1 MATMVQKDGMIRQN
15 ALTDIDRLR
24 AEFDTARPFP
34 YLVIDNFLDSGFAGK
49 VHDEARR
56 TAANQDASNGITQS
70 LKVACTDWGGFET
83 QTHRLISYFN
93 SETFIAQLGTIVGIP
108 NLFGDPELEGGG
120 IHMTRRGGF
129 LKMHTDFNWH
139 ARLQADRRI
148 NILLYLNKDWRPD
161 YRGELVLADLEHR
174 EVSTIEPI
182 FNRLVIFNTNDLTL
196 HGHPDP
202 LMFPDEYPRTSIA
215 MYYYSHGKPESER
228 IRGRATTT
236 RYLPRDK
243 QDISLK
249 HGSLKARLG
258 YLARRFLRI

>member
-1 MATMVQKDGMIRQN
+1 MAKVVESNDMIRQD
-15 ALTDIDRLR
+15 ALADTRGLR
-24 AEFDTARPFP
+24 AKFDAARPFP
-34 YLVIDNFLDSGFAGK
+34 YIVIDDFLDPAFADRL
-49 VHDEARR
+49 HDEARQ

-70 LKVACTDWGGFET
+70 LKVACTDWDAFGPL
-83 QTHRLISYFN
+83 THRLISFFN
-93 SETFIAQLGTIVGIP
+93 SKEFIDQLGDVVGIP
-108 NLFGDPELEGGG
+108 DLFGDPELEGGG
-120 IHMTRRGGF
+120 IHMTRQGGF

-148 NILLYLNKDWRPD
+148 NILLYLNKNWRPE
-161 YRGELVLADLEHR
+161 YRGELALADLDQR
-174 EVSTIEPI
+174 EVSSIEPI
-182 FNRLVIFNTNDLTL
+182 FNRLVVFNTNDLTL

-202 LMFPDEYPRTSIA
+202 LMFPHDYPRTSIA
-215 MYYYSHGKPESER
+215 MYYYSHGKPDAER

-243 QDISLK
+243 QDISLR